1 MAIFCYSKLYYDY
14 WWLLMAIFCYSK
26 LYYDYWWLLMA
37 IFGYSKLYYDYWWLF
52 YYKLLLNIL
61 DYIIIGYY

>member
-1 MAIFCYSKLYYDY
+1 MANDPNEYYINDY
-14 WWLLMAIFCYSK
+14 WWLLMAIFC
-26 LYYDYWWLLMA
+26 
-37 IFGYSKLYYDYWWLF
+37 YSKLYYDYWWLF